1 MGDARAKRIYST
13 RDGEPELEQSIE
25 DFVVTLA
32 ERVDSLQDAQLL
44 GDHTSLHLKTGELRD
59 EAQQLGYP
67 ALAEAAASLAEACH
81 AGDREAALE
90 RLVALT
96 EIAGSVRRGHR
107 GAF

>member
-1 MGDARAKRIYST
+1 MGDARPKRIYST
-13 RDGEPELEQSIE
+13 LEGEPELEQSIE

-32 ERVDSLQDAQLL
+32 ERVDRLQDAQIL
-44 GDHTSLHLKTGELRD
+44 GDLTALQELSGELRD
-59 EAQQLGYP
+59 VAQRLGYP
-67 ALAEAAASLAEACH
+67 ALTEAAASLTDACH
-81 AGDREAALE
+81 AGNSDGALE

>member
-1 MGDARAKRIYST
+1 MGDVRPKRIYST
-13 RDGEPELEQSIE
+13 FDGEPELEQSIE

-32 ERVDSLQDAQLL
+32 ERVDRLQDAQLL
-44 GDHTSLHLKTGELRD
+44 GDLIGLHAQTGELRD

-67 ALAEAAASLAEACH
+67 ALAEAAAALAEACH
-81 AGDREAALE
+81 VGDRKDALE

-96 EIAGSVRRGHR
+96 EISGSVRRGHR